1 MIDGLVLS
9 LVDWSRVG
17 SLVVRSGVVG
27 GRVRR
32 GMVSGLGV
40 SGGGV
45 GLVVVSLG
53 VTIVRDISDISG
65 VAIDVIVNVLA
76 AAVGEN
82 DIVVSLGVVTIAGLV
97 LAHVDVVVVVLHGV
111 IEAVVSGGLA
121 IEKEL
126 CYFDY
131 KNVRFC
137 IDSIPNSLHG
147 SWNKRAL
154 SRQGQSTKAYC
165 KRQNSWACCS
175 HNCWRRQQLRQPG

>member
-53 VTIVRDISDISG
+53 VTIVGDISDVTG
-65 VAIDVIVNVLA
+65 VAIDVIVDGLLA
-76 AAVGEN
+76 TIGEN
-82 DIVVSLGVVTIAGLV
+82 NGVRAGGLVTIAGLV
-97 LAHVDVVVVVLHGV
+97 LVHINVAVFILDGPIVL
-111 IEAVVSGGLA
+111 IVSGGLP
-121 IEKEL
+121 IVNKL
-126 CYFDY
+126 CYGERTDY
-131 KNVRFC
+131 E
-137 IDSIPNSLHG
+137 
-147 SWNKRAL
+147 
-154 SRQGQSTKAYC
+154 
-165 KRQNSWACCS
+165 
-175 HNCWRRQQLRQPG
+175 